1 MAYTHIYARQVHNAG
16 VVAFTFEMGDGKSSY
31 RIDPDSIT
39 EVYKGFDVKAG
50 KPEKG
55 GKAV

>member
-1 MAYTHIYARQVHNAG
+1 MAYTHIYVRQVHNAG